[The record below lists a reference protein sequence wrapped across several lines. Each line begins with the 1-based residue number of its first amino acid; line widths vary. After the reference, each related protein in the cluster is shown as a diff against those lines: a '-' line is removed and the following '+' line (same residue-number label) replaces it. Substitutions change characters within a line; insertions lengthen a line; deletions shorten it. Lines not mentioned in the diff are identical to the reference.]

1 MTDSKDSTPF
11 VLGDL
16 PAVAAYISESLKAS
30 GFTEKPH
37 LWQALVLAEEA
48 GEFVGAVRRYY
59 GAARRAGSLDDVRME
74 AADVV
79 LAMFVAA
86 CEIGFDLTEA
96 INEKLGAIYS
106 RGWRD
111 Q

>member
-1 MTDSKDSTPF
+1 MTDSKDSIPF

-16 PAVAAYISESLKAS
+16 PVIAADISENLKAS

-37 LWQALVLAEEA
+37 LRQALALAEEA

-59 GAARRAGSLDDVRME
+59 GLARRTGSLNEVRME
-74 AADVV
+74 AADII
-79 LAMFVAA
+79 LTMFVAA
-86 CEIGFDLTEA
+86 YDIGFDLAEA
-96 INEKLGAIYS
+96 INEKLDVLYS